1 MLGVSNLRTFK
12 NITAYGSRFG
22 QVGGILLQVRM
33 FDTVLYDFPI
43 VFAGLVP
50 SIMNEFLGQQKQMGK
65 IKDSILTDSRIPPTC
80 PKPGT

>member
-1 MLGVSNLRTFK
+1 MLGVTNLQTFK
-12 NITAYGSRFG
+12 NIAAYVPGFG

-50 SIMNEFLGQQKQMGK
+50 LYNE
-65 IKDSILTDSRIPPTC
+65 
-80 PKPGT
+80 